1 MASAATKLKRA
12 PLGETQRQCPI
23 CESPQLEYKFIVEK
37 SPVCECQECGL
48 MFLNP
53 QPATPTGDTP
63 ANLLESDAPTDVD
76 RANAAERLEQFIAY
90 SGAKAGKLLI
100 VGADTQLLA
109 EAARRGF
116 EVQAFTPWQFELAID
131 SELPDTI
138 EACILF
144 CALERMKNPLA
155 ALKALHR
162 VLTPGGSLMVISPT

>member
-23 CESPQLEYKFIVEK
+23 CESPQLEYKFTVEK
-37 SPVCECQECGL
+37 SL
-48 MFLNP
+48 IL
-53 QPATPTGDTP
+53 QPAIPTGDTP

-76 RANAAERLEQFIAY
+76 RANAAERLAQFIAY

-100 VGADTQLLA
+100 VGADTQRVA

-144 CALERMKNPLA
+144 CALE
-155 ALKALHR
+155 
-162 VLTPGGSLMVISPT
+162 